1 MRGSRAVSAR
11 AASLNGVRLLHTSDW
26 HLGRALRGRSLHQAQ
41 ADAVRALVKA
51 AVDEQVDV
59 FIVAGDVFDR
69 PVPPIE
75 SLRLLNEAV
84 TTLADA
90 GVCVILSAGNHDSGE
105 RLGTYAQVLRDGVHV
120 VGTLDSVGTG
130 IELTD
135 EHGSVVVYA
144 LPYLHPDVAR
154 VALADDRLG
163 EDTAPLARSHE
174 AVVAAALDRIERD
187 LVARGNP
194 RAVVVGHAFVAGS
207 TLGIGASEV
216 DAGNVET
223 TDSERDL
230 SVGGVQIVPAGVFAE
245 RGIDYVALGHLHR
258 PQTVRERGPR
268 VAYSGSLLR
277 YSISEAG
284 HGKQARIVEI
294 GAPGADVAERVVDI
308 AQPREM
314 SRVRGLLVDVVGDGF
329 TSARDDFVEV
339 TLTDT
344 VMPDHAF
351 TIVSSIFP
359 HLLEIR
365 YEPEGRDP
373 QVTSQRG
380 DARGR
385 QPIDVLIA
393 FMHKV
398 TGAVPDEQEQAVLAR
413 AYERARDEMG
423 VR

>member
-1 MRGSRAVSAR
+1 M
-11 AASLNGVRLLHTSDW
+11 RLLHTSDW
-26 HLGRALRGRSLHQAQ
+26 HLGRALRGRSLHDAQ
-41 ADAVRALVKA
+41 ADAVRALVQVA
-51 AVDEQVDV
+51 IDERVDAFV
-59 FIVAGDVFDR
+59 VAGDVFDR
-69 PVPPIE
+69 PIPPIE

-90 GVCVILSAGNHDSGE
+90 GVTVILSAGNHDSGE
-105 RLGTYAQVLRDGVHV
+105 RLGTYAQVLRTGVHV
-120 VGTLDSVGTG
+120 IGTLDGIGSG

-135 EHGSVVVYA
+135 EHGSVVVYP

-154 VALADDRLG
+154 VALAGDGLNGDGLNADA
-163 EDTAPLARSHE
+163 EPLARSHE
-174 AVVAAALDRIERD
+174 AVVAAALDRIETD
-187 LVARGNP
+187 LAVRGNP
-194 RAVVVGHAFVAGS
+194 RAVVIGHAFVAGGKLS
-207 TLGIGASEV
+207 VAA
-216 DAGNVET
+216 DAVET

-230 SVGGVQIVPAGVFAE
+230 SVGGVQVVPADVFAG

-258 PQTVRERGPR
+258 PQTVREQAPR
-268 VAYSGSLLR
+268 IAYSGSLLR
-277 YSISEAG
+277 YSVSEAG

-294 GAPGADVAERVVDI
+294 GAPGEDVRERIVDI
-308 AQPREM
+308 AQPRGM
-314 SRVRGLLVDVVGDGF
+314 SRVRGQLADVISDAF
-329 TSARDDFVEV
+329 ADARDDFVEV

-351 TIVSSIFP
+351 ATVSAVFP
-359 HLLEIR
+359 HLLELR

-373 QVTSQRG
+373 QVASQRG

-413 AYERARDEMG
+413 AYERARDEA
-423 VR
+423 RAS

>member
-1 MRGSRAVSAR
+1 M
-11 AASLNGVRLLHTSDW
+11 RLLHTSDW

-69 PVPPIE
+69 PIPPIE

-90 GVCVILSAGNHDSGE
+90 GISVILSAGNHDSGE

-135 EHGSVVVYA
+135 EHGSVVVYT

-154 VALADDRLG
+154 LVLAGDGLAGKDA
-163 EDTAPLARSHE
+163 EPLARSHE
-174 AVVAAALDRIERD
+174 AVVTAALERIERD
-187 LVARGNP
+187 LAARGNP
-194 RAVVVGHAFVAGS
+194 RAVVVGHAFVAGGKL
-207 TLGIGASEV
+207 TAE
-216 DAGNVET
+216 AGRLET

-230 SVGGVQIVPAGVFAE
+230 SVGGVQVVPAEVFAE

-258 PQTVRERGPR
+258 PQTVREHTPR
-268 VAYSGSLLR
+268 IAYSGSLLR

-284 HGKQARIVEI
+284 HGKQARIVDI

-308 AQPREM
+308 AQPHEM
-314 SRVRGLLVDVVGDGF
+314 SRVRGLLVDVIGDGF

-351 TIVSSIFP
+351 ATVSSVFP
-359 HLLEIR
+359 YLLELR

-373 QVTSQRG
+373 QVASQRG

-398 TGAVPDEQEQAVLAR
+398 TGAVPDEQEQAVLTR
-413 AYERARDEMG
+413 AYERARDDVG
-423 VR
+423 AR